1 MGESR
6 PEKNTLVRLRELWRP
21 FAEATNCSVA
31 GLQAALRHQRAVR
44 QEVLVLLL
52 VIPAGFWLGDSGVE
66 RALLIGS
73 WLLVLV
79 VEIINSA
86 IETVVDR
93 VGLER
98 NELSGRAKDLG
109 SAAVFLAIVLA
120 GVVWLLVAG
129 G

>member
-1 MGESR
+1 M
-6 PEKNTLVRLRELWRP
+6 LRRFLDVWQP
-21 FAEATNCSVA
+21 LANATKCSVA
-31 GLQAALRHQRAVR
+31 GLREAFWHQRAFR
-44 QEVLVLLL
+44 QEVLLLL
-52 VIPAGFWLGDSGVE
+52 LIIPAGLWFGDSGVE

-73 WLLVLV
+73 WFLVMV

-86 IETVVDR
+86 IETIVDR

-120 GVVWLLVAG
+120 GLVWLFVLLW
-129 G
+129 

>member
-1 MGESR
+1 MLRRFLEVWK
-6 PEKNTLVRLRELWRP
+6 PLVY
-21 FAEATNCSVA
+21 ATRCSVA
-31 GLQAALRHQRAVR
+31 GLRAALRHQRAFR

-52 VIPAGFWLGDSGVE
+52 IIAAGLWFGKNGIE

-73 WLLVLV
+73 WLLVIV

-93 VGLER
+93 AGLER

-120 GVVWLLVAG
+120 ALVWLFVLLW
-129 G
+129 

>member
-1 MGESR
+1 M
-6 PEKNTLVRLRELWRP
+6 LRRFLDVWKP
-21 FAEATNCSVA
+21 LAYATRCSVA
-31 GLQAALRHQRAVR
+31 GLRAALRHHRAVR

-52 VIPAGFWLGDSGVE
+52 IIPAGLWFGDSGVE

-120 GVVWLLVAG
+120 GFVWALVLIR
-129 G
+129 